1 MTISGL
7 RTSLGM
13 VRLMLAL
20 VACATTSGQALAL
33 SSACTT
39 VNSGVYNKTN
49 SVSFSD
55 DLGTGFAA
63 GETVTFVISGTGGT
77 FYVDV
82 DDVNTHTVEP
92 SASPVTLVQPMTG
105 PSQAMSDFYRGTGG
119 FRATLTVTCS
129 SGTPAPTG
137 TDASPGVVRG
147 FLASRINGIL
157 LNDPASTSLL
167 NRDNG
172 QSGPTTTGPTT
183 TAALAT
189 GTKVASNG
197 VGNAMGLGAGRFDDV
212 ESSTAGSQT
221 IQFCTS
227 LRQLRR
233 EAAQSKQDKERMAL
247 GAGGGG
253 ALPLAYDPSP
263 GTYGWRVATRGSTT
277 TQPTSTATA
286 TSACSTWAATI
297 GSPGT

>member
-7 RTSLGM
+7 RTSLRM

-82 DDVNTHTVEP
+82 DDVTTHTAEP

-129 SGTPAPTG
+129 IGARRHQL
-137 TDASPGVVRG
+137 ARMLAQGVVRG
-147 FLASRINGIL
+147 FLQVRINGIL

-197 VGNAMGLGAGRFDDV
+197 FGGAMGLGAGRFDDL
-212 ESSTAGSQT
+212 EASAAGSQSDP
-221 IQFCTS
+221 IPHQ
-227 LRQLRR
+227 
-233 EAAQSKQDKERMAL
+233 
-247 GAGGGG
+247 
-253 ALPLAYDPSP
+253 PLAAEA
-263 GTYGWRVATRGSTT
+263 RRGE
-277 TQPTSTATA
+277 
-286 TSACSTWAATI
+286 I
-297 GSPGT
+297 

>member
-1 MTISGL
+1 
-7 RTSLGM
+7 
-13 VRLMLAL
+13 
-20 VACATTSGQALAL
+20 
-33 SSACTT
+33 
-39 VNSGVYNKTN
+39 
-49 SVSFSD
+49 
-55 DLGTGFAA
+55 
-63 GETVTFVISGTGGT
+63 
-77 FYVDV
+77 
-82 DDVNTHTVEP
+82 
-92 SASPVTLVQPMTG
+92 MTG

-197 VGNAMGLGAGRFDDV
+197 FGGAMGLGASRFDDL
-212 ESSTAGSQT
+212 EASAAGSQSDPVPH
-221 IQFCTS
+221 Q
-227 LRQLRR
+227 
-233 EAAQSKQDKERMAL
+233 
-247 GAGGGG
+247 
-253 ALPLAYDPSP
+253 PLAAEA
-263 GTYGWRVATRGSTT
+263 RRRA
-277 TQPTSTATA
+277 
-286 TSACSTWAATI
+286 I
-297 GSPGT
+297 